1 MARGGRVAITGSASG
16 LGAALRARLEAAG
29 TEVIGVDLRDQEITA
44 DLSTAAGRAVAV
56 DAVREASGGTLS
68 GAVACAGLGPQV
80 SPARLIAAV
89 NYFGALAFL
98 DGVGPMVQRGG
109 SAVAVAS
116 NSATMTPQDED
127 GLVDLLLAG
136 HEDQALDVAD
146 QLHGAIVYGM
156 SKLALSRAVRSRVSE
171 WGERGVRLNAI
182 APGPIDTPLLQ
193 GGLDDPE
200 LGPLIEALPVP
211 LDRRASADEIAA
223 VAQFLLSDDAAYV
236 HGSILFCDGGSDA
249 LVRPDAF

>member
-1 MARGGRVAITGSASG
+1 MSVDPIAITGSASG
-16 LGAALRARLEAAG
+16 LGAALRARLESDG
-29 TEVIGVDLRDQEITA
+29 RTVIGVDLHDQEISA
-44 DLSTAAGRAVAV
+44 DLSTPEGRVAAV
-56 DAVREASGGTLS
+56 DAVREASGGSLS

-80 SPARLIAAV
+80 RPHRLIAAV
-89 NYFGALAFL
+89 NYYGATSFL
-98 DGVGPMVQRGG
+98 DGVGPLIGRGG
-109 SAVAVAS
+109 AAVAVAS
-116 NSATMTPQDED
+116 NSATMTPEDDE
-127 GLVDLLLAG
+127 GLVDLLLQGDEEA
-136 HEDQALDVAD
+136 ALEVAD
-146 QLHGAIVYGM
+146 RIHGAFVYGM
-156 SKLALSRAVRSRVSE
+156 SKLALSRAVRGRVGE

-236 HGSILFCDGGSDA
+236 HGSIVFCDGGSDA
-249 LVRPDAF
+249 LVRPASF

>member
-1 MARGGRVAITGSASG
+1 MGTGTVAVTGSASG

-29 TEVIGVDLRDQEITA
+29 TDVIGVDLRDQEITA
-44 DLSTAAGRAVAV
+44 DLSTAEGRTAAV
-56 DAVREASGGTLS
+56 DAVHEACGGTLS

-89 NYFGALAFL
+89 NYFGALAFI
-98 DGVGPMVQRGG
+98 DGVGPMIASGG
-109 SAVAVAS
+109 AAVVVGS

-127 GLVDLLLAG
+127 GLVDLMMSG
-136 HEDQALDVAD
+136 SEDRALDVAD
-146 QLHGAIVYGM
+146 GLHGAIVYGM
-156 SKLALSRAVRSRVSE
+156 SKLAVARAVRHRVGD
-171 WGERGVRLNAI
+171 WGSRGVRLNAI

-223 VAQFLLSDDAAYV
+223 VAQFLLSEDAAYV
-236 HGSILFCDGGSDA
+236 HGSIVFCDGGSDA
-249 LVRPDAF
+249 LARPDGF